1 MGAYENP
8 GQLAPDRSAE
18 IYSRSLSNIGKSF
31 ATGIQNYAANQKK
44 LADETEKTRQGNQNI
59 WLNTELTQ
67 NANHQKNLD
76 KFEDTEKDETLFGI
90 YQNKAGLLLNGD
102 KDEDGEYIEG
112 GNIGAKQARY
122 RLQTEKNLTNKD
134 KQEYLDVI
142 RKYENFMINGKETIG
157 SLTAEGVEFDEYDRS
172 KLDREFTFK
181 GTGIE
186 KTRNMF
192 SYFAL
197 TGKPAPDGVTYTTD
211 VYAGDKGENMLKA
224 EITFDPK
231 SQSFLDLSPADQEKI
246 KENGYKLN
254 FDQDWGKWKKDG
266 FLTPVQQGL
275 SKESLNESIKFE
287 VDGNLVKDM
296 ETPEYISKTSKD
308 LPGGITETNQTSEN
322 ILNTPLFIERSKLLI
337 QAKTETII
345 SMTPQEQNDY
355 VAYTLEQGGSDFKR
369 DETII
374 NGTQD
379 LEEDGKTII
388 EGTGK
393 TLDQLLENSTDATD
407 ILTKLGQDQ
416 FLKDNFGKYVKR
428 EASKEQAKRL
438 NELNG
443 KIENG
448 TDAQVKE
455 GDSIYIRESEKT
467 LQTDT
472 PKAKKTAYETNLNL
486 QEENIIKAN
495 TSLGPQ
501 LKEISI
507 PSTTAGN
514 FLETVQKL
522 PNIEVDFTYA
532 GGYKGDGYEKGYKI
546 TGLKKSVIIHEGMSE
561 IEIKENIMI
570 ANGASPEAIAAQKFG
585 IVTENN
591 EFNFNPSEDRVNF
604 SKYMEVNRGNNKRM
618 NFMQWKANDRPVK

>member
-1 MGAYENP
+1 MVNG
-8 GQLAPDRSAE
+8 
-18 IYSRSLSNIGKSF
+18 GK
-31 ATGIQNYAANQKK
+31 
-44 LADETEKTRQGNQNI
+44 
-59 WLNTELTQ
+59 
-67 NANHQKNLD
+67 
-76 KFEDTEKDETLFGI
+76 
-90 YQNKAGLLLNGD
+90 
-102 KDEDGEYIEG
+102 
-112 GNIGAKQARY
+112 
-122 RLQTEKNLTNKD
+122 
-134 KQEYLDVI
+134 
-142 RKYENFMINGKETIG
+142 TIG

-181 GTGIE
+181 GTGID
-186 KTRNMF
+186 KTRNMYA
-192 SYFAL
+192 YFAL
-197 TGKPAPDGVTYTTD
+197 TGKPSGNGVTYTTD

-231 SQSFLDLSPADQEKI
+231 TIADGTNKDWEQLSPADQEKI
-246 KENGYKLN
+246 IANGYKLN
-254 FDQDWGKWKKDG
+254 FDQDWGKWQKDG

-275 SKESLNESIKFE
+275 SKESLNESIQFE

-308 LPGGITETNQTSEN
+308 LPGGTTETNQTSEN

-355 VAYTLEQGGSDFKR
+355 IAYTLEQGGSDFKR

-379 LEEDGKTII
+379 LEEDGKTIK

-393 TLDQLLENSTDATD
+393 TLDQLLENSEDATD

-428 EASKEQAKRL
+428 EASKEQANRL
-438 NELNG
+438 NALNG

-472 PKAKKTAYETNLNL
+472 PKDKKTAYETNLNL

-495 TSLGPQ
+495 TSLGTQ
-501 LKEISI
+501 LQETAI
-507 PSTTAGN
+507 PNPADGN
-514 FLETVQKL
+514 FVEVVQKL
-522 PNIEVDFTYA
+522 PNMKVDLNRIYQGPGYET
-532 GGYKGDGYEKGYKI
+532 GYKV
-546 TGLKKSVIIHEGMSE
+546 TGLKKEVLIHEGMSDE
-561 IEIKENIMI
+561 EIKENIMI

-591 EFNFNPSEDRVNF
+591 EFNFNPSEDQVNF
-604 SKYMEVNRGNNKRM
+604 TKYKNANKRNNQRM
-618 NFMQWKANDRPVK
+618 NFMQWKAQGRPDK